1 VGKGM
6 SRGISDETINDVE
19 TAESETTHPRSC
31 SPLAFD

>member
-1 VGKGM
+1 VKREM
-6 SRGISDETINDVE
+6 DSEISDKTINDVE